1 MCVCL
6 WTWAGDGL
14 CLEFFACVCV
24 FFSSVNA
31 KKGEGTKTHLKKIC
45 ACARVRGE
53 ERECPRFLHGAPPL
67 LSNPLQISAVA
78 GAAVAAAAAVVT
90 FGSNFEVRP
99 QRLSRD

>member
-1 MCVCL
+1 MCVSVDVGGRWL
-6 WTWAGDGL
+6 VPRV
-14 CLEFFACVCV
+14 FCVCV
-24 FFSSVNA
+24 FSSSSVNA

-53 ERECPRFLHGAPPL
+53 ERECPRFLHGAPPP

>member
-1 MCVCL
+1 MCVCGRGR
-6 WTWAGDGL
+6 AM
-14 CLEFFACVCV
+14 ACASSFLRVCV
-24 FFSSVNA
+24 FFSSSVNA

-53 ERECPRFLHGAPPL
+53 ERECPRFLHGAPPPL

>member
-24 FFSSVNA
+24 FFFSSVNA

-53 ERECPRFLHGAPPL
+53 ERECPRFLHGAPPPPSFQPSAN
-67 LSNPLQISAVA
+67 LSGGRSSSGGGGGCGDIWEQ
-78 GAAVAAAAAVVT
+78 
-90 FGSNFEVRP
+90 F
-99 QRLSRD
+99 

>member
-53 ERECPRFLHGAPPL
+53 ERECPRFLHGAPPFFPTL
-67 LSNPLQISAVA
+67 CKS
-78 GAAVAAAAAVVT
+78 
-90 FGSNFEVRP
+90 
-99 QRLSRD
+99 QRWQEQQWRRRRLW